1 MEPEPRATPPSATL
15 GQALWQGGALVL
27 GFALYVVVSRILFVR
42 LTWLGVGFCDL
53 VLFVVWLVLVAR
65 ALGQVARAAGLRR
78 AIGPTAVWLGVVA
91 LLVPVTFVL
100 SVRQPFF
107 FWSHRALFEAAAD
120 KAAQGQFEIVTK
132 NQRQFIRLPAPYD
145 DLVQGPEA
153 WVIKDGGRDYIVFP
167 QSALAGEFNGYCRVL
182 DGRPPVQ
189 SCTSKPVLG
198 GGGVWFR
205 VDRG

>member
-1 MEPEPRATPPSATL
+1 MLR
-15 GQALWQGGALVL
+15 GGALALV
-27 GFALYVVVSRILFVR
+27 FALYVVVSRILFVR
-42 LTWLGVGFCDL
+42 LTWLLVGLCDL

-65 ALGQVARAAGLRR
+65 AVGQVARAAGLRR
-78 AIGPTAVWLGVVA
+78 AIGPPAVALGVMAIVVPLVCWS
-91 LLVPVTFVL
+91 LLGLPL
-100 SVRQPFF
+100 F

-120 KAAQGQFEIVTK
+120 KAAQGQFEIVTR

-153 WVIKDGGRDYIVFP
+153 WVIKDGGRNYIVFP
-167 QSALAGEFNGYCRVL
+167 QAALAGEFNGYCRAL
-182 DGRPPVQ
+182 DGVPPAQ
-189 SCTSKPVLG
+189 SCASKPVLG